1 MARGLMPN
9 HPMRT
14 RLPYVL
20 RVLHARPRLLIS
32 AALGVV
38 LILLLP
44 AAIPWARRLLAGW
57 NAGVL
62 LYLLLLY
69 RRFAGASASDIRS
82 HAAAEDEGS
91 VVILALTVAAAL
103 ASIGAIVAEL
113 GTGEG
118 VARTAVQLA
127 LATVTIVLSWAL
139 IHTIFALHYAHE
151 FYGSGKDSGGLRF
164 PTERPPD
171 YLGFVYFSFG
181 IGTAT
186 QVSDVSIVSRDI
198 RRIVT
203 AHSIVSFF
211 FNVAL
216 LALVVNIA
224 ASAI

>member
-1 MARGLMPN
+1 MPN
-9 HPMRT
+9 HPPQT

-20 RVLHARPRLLIS
+20 RVLHARPRLLVA
-32 AALGVV
+32 AALGIA

-57 NAGVL
+57 NAGVVLYLIL
-62 LYLLLLY
+62 LYW
-69 RRFAGASASDIRS
+69 RFAGASANDIRS
-82 HAAAEDEGS
+82 HAAGEDEGS
-91 VVILALTVAAAL
+91 AVILALTVAAAL

-118 VARTAVQLA
+118 IARTALQLG

-139 IHTIFALHYAHE
+139 IHTIFALHYAHA
-151 FYGSGKDSGGLRF
+151 FYGSGSNSGGLRF
-164 PTERPPD
+164 PTQQPPD
-171 YLGFVYFSFG
+171 YLDFVYFSFG
-181 IGTAT
+181 IGTAA

-203 AHSIVSFF
+203 AHVIVSFF